1 MEESMED
8 VKNDVIEE
16 ETNLSHEG
24 EEQAQGLDSSK
35 EDKVSNEKKEL
46 KYTDEDVDRIIDK
59 KFAKWQKQQEKQI
72 NDLKEAQKLEKMNE
86 EEKKDYE
93 LEKLKEEL
101 ADYKKRDNLNQM
113 AKVAKNMF
121 ADYELDVPDSLVAN
135 LITEEAESTKE
146 IVVDTAKMLKDLVD
160 KETIKRLKGKSP
172 QVKTTPTKPTK
183 DTKALRSEILG
194 IKDAVRRRELVAEN
208 LELFK

>member
-1 MEESMED
+1 MED

-16 ETNLSHEG
+16 ETNLAHEG
-24 EEQAQGLDSSK
+24 EEQSQGLDSSK

-93 LEKLKEEL
+93 LEKLNEQL
-101 ADYKKRDNLNQM
+101 AYYKKRDNLNQM

-146 IVVDTAKMLKDLVD
+146 IVVDTAKMIKDLVD

-172 QVKTTPTKPTK
+172 QVKTTPTK
-183 DTKALRSEILG
+183 DTKALKNEILG
-194 IKDAVRRRELVAEN
+194 IKDAVRRRELMAEN
-208 LELFK
+208 LELFE

>member
-1 MEESMED
+1 MED

-16 ETNLSHEG
+16 ETNLAHEG
-24 EEQAQGLDSSK
+24 EEESQGLDSSK

-93 LEKLKEEL
+93 FEKLKEEL

-146 IVVDTAKMLKDLVD
+146 IVVDTAKMIKDLVD

-172 QVKTTPTKPTK
+172 QVKTTPTK
-183 DTKALRSEILG
+183 DTKALKSEILG
-194 IKDAVRRRELVAEN
+194 IKDAVRRRELMAEN
-208 LELFK
+208 LELFE

>member
-1 MEESMED
+1 MED

-16 ETNLSHEG
+16 ETNLAHEG
-24 EEQAQGLDSSK
+24 EEQSQGLDSSK
-35 EDKVSNEKKEL
+35 EDKVSNEEKEL

-93 LEKLKEEL
+93 FEKLKEEL

-146 IVVDTAKMLKDLVD
+146 IVVDTAKMIKDLVD

-172 QVKTTPTKPTK
+172 QVKTTPTK
-183 DTKALRSEILG
+183 DTKALKSEILG
-194 IKDAVRRRELVAEN
+194 IKDAVRRRELMAEN
-208 LELFK
+208 LELFE

>member
-16 ETNLSHEG
+16 ETNLAHEG
-24 EEQAQGLDSSK
+24 EEESQGLDSSK

-93 LEKLKEEL
+93 FEKLKEEL

-146 IVVDTAKMLKDLVD
+146 IVVDTAKMIKDLVD

-172 QVKTTPTKPTK
+172 QVKTTPTK
-183 DTKALRSEILG
+183 DTKALKSEILG
-194 IKDAVRRRELVAEN
+194 IKDAVRRRELMAEN
-208 LELFK
+208 LELFE

>member
-16 ETNLSHEG
+16 ETNLAHEG
-24 EEQAQGLDSSK
+24 EEQSQGLDSSK
-35 EDKVSNEKKEL
+35 EDKVSNEEKEL

-93 LEKLKEEL
+93 FEKLKEEL

-146 IVVDTAKMLKDLVD
+146 IVVDTAKMIKDLVD

-172 QVKTTPTKPTK
+172 QVKTTPTK
-183 DTKALRSEILG
+183 DTKALKSEILG
-194 IKDAVRRRELVAEN
+194 IKDAVRRRELMAEN
-208 LELFK
+208 LELFE

>member
-1 MEESMED
+1 MED
-8 VKNDVIEE
+8 VKDDVIEE
-16 ETNLSHEG
+16 ETNLAHEG
-24 EEQAQGLDSSK
+24 QEQAQGLDSSK

-93 LEKLKEEL
+93 LEKLNEQL
-101 ADYKKRDNLNQM
+101 AYYKKRDNINQM

-146 IVVDTAKMLKDLVD
+146 IVVDTAKMIKDLVD

-172 QVKTTPTKPTK
+172 QVKTTPTK
-183 DTKALRSEILG
+183 DTKALKNEILG
-194 IKDAVRRRELVAEN
+194 IKDAVRRRELMAEN
-208 LELFK
+208 LELFE